1 MNVNNVHKNLMEF
14 FKDYFV
20 IEICESGY
28 IKYCCLSQ
36 SMKIPLKHVINAEV
50 CSDPS
55 QTSTMELFVNMVK
68 GFQPLSIF
76 AKKLHLIC
84 FTGF

>member
-28 IKYCCLSQ
+28 IKHCCLSQ
-36 SMKIPLKHVINAEV
+36 SMKIPL
-50 CSDPS
+50 
-55 QTSTMELFVNMVK
+55 NM
-68 GFQPLSIF
+68 
-76 AKKLHLIC
+76 
-84 FTGF
+84 